1 MYCHWTASLMGAI
14 VNEARPLVRVS
25 ALCFHQFF
33 HTVDWVNGM
42 VGHLAHKNCAT
53 YPKVILWNKQK
64 TKTGGG
70 EQTNPG
76 LRDKWQSK

>member
-42 VGHLAHKNCAT
+42 VGHLAHKNNLCHL
-53 YPKVILWNKQK
+53 PKSYLVEQAKDEN
-64 TKTGGG
+64 GGG
-70 EQTNPG
+70 GPN
-76 LRDKWQSK
+76 